1 MGVDQRRHS
10 YAGFCRSSRYGQYES
25 PSVTIPV
32 MTNSTTNEPEPSD
45 SLKTFGL
52 VHKACRRR
60 AGLTQEEF
68 APLVGYQSSTVAS
81 IEQGRRLPPRAYVER
96 AEEVLDAFGVLRA
109 AAKYATRQPGLASWF
124 REWAE
129 LEEQAI
135 SLYTFENRLVP
146 GLLQTEGY
154 ARTLFNERVP
164 VLTDAQ
170 IEAQIAARADRQ
182 RLLVERPNTAFSFI
196 VEEYVVQ
203 RGTGGSEV
211 TRGLIDSILT
221 VTELRNVEIQLMPMT
236 CAVHS
241 GLDGPIRL
249 SETPQNEWFGYCEGQ
264 ESGQLV
270 ASPKTISVLQMRYA
284 KLRSQAL
291 SPNDS
296 RSLLERMRGAL

>member
-1 MGVDQRRHS
+1 
-10 YAGFCRSSRYGQYES
+10 
-25 PSVTIPV
+25 
-32 MTNSTTNEPEPSD
+32 MTNSTANEPEPSD

-52 VHKACRRR
+52 VHKAFRKR

-68 APLVGYQSSTVAS
+68 APLVRYQPGTVAS
-81 IEQGRRLPPRAYVER
+81 IEQGRRLPPRVYVER

-124 REWAE
+124 RRWAD

-146 GLLQTEGY
+146 GLLQTEEY
-154 ARTLFNERVP
+154 SRTLFNERLP

-170 IEAQIAARADRQ
+170 IEAQLTARAERQ
-182 RLLVERPNTAFSFI
+182 RLLAELPNTVFSFI
-196 VEEYVVQ
+196 IEEHIIQ
-203 RGTGGSEV
+203 RGTGGRGA
-211 TRGLIDSILT
+211 TRALIDHLLA
-221 VTELRNVEIQLMPMT
+221 VTELRNVELQLMPMT
-236 CAVHS
+236 RTVHA
-241 GLDGPIRL
+241 GLNGPIRL
-249 SETPQNEWFGYCEGQ
+249 LETPENEWFGYCEGQ

-270 ASPKTISVLQMRYA
+270 ASPKTISVLHMRYA

-291 SPNDS
+291 APDDS

>member
-1 MGVDQRRHS
+1 
-10 YAGFCRSSRYGQYES
+10 
-25 PSVTIPV
+25 
-32 MTNSTTNEPEPSD
+32 MTNSTANEPEPSD

-52 VHKACRRR
+52 VHKACRKR

-68 APLVGYQSSTVAS
+68 APLVGYQPSTVAS

-96 AEEVLDAFGVLRA
+96 AEEVLDGFGVLRA

-170 IEAQIAARADRQ
+170 IEAQVAAREDRQ
-182 RLLVERPNTAFSFI
+182 RLLIERPNTVFSFI
-196 VEEYVVQ
+196 VEEYVIQ
-203 RGTGGSEV
+203 RGTGGRNV
-211 TRGLIDSILT
+211 TRELIDHIL
-221 VTELRNVEIQLMPMT
+221 VLTELRNVELQLLPVALGVHAGLAGPIQL
-236 CAVHS
+236 
-241 GLDGPIRL
+241 L
-249 SETPQNEWFGYCEGQ
+249 ETPENEWFGYCEGQ
-264 ESGQLV
+264 RSGQFV
-270 ASPKTISVLQMRYA
+270 TDPKSISVLHMRYA

-291 SPNDS
+291 TPDDS

>member
-1 MGVDQRRHS
+1 
-10 YAGFCRSSRYGQYES
+10 
-25 PSVTIPV
+25 
-32 MTNSTTNEPEPSD
+32 MTNSTANEPESSD

-52 VHKACRRR
+52 VHKAFRKR

-68 APLVGYQSSTVAS
+68 APLVRYQPGTVAS
-81 IEQGRRLPPRAYVER
+81 IEQGRRLPPRVYVER

-124 REWAE
+124 RRWAD

-146 GLLQTEGY
+146 GLLQTEAY

-170 IEAQIAARADRQ
+170 IEAQVAARTERQ
-182 RLLVERPNTAFSFI
+182 RLLTERPNTVFNFI
-196 VEEYVVQ
+196 IEEHVI
-203 RGTGGSEV
+203 RRSTGGSNV
-211 TRGLIDSILT
+211 TRELVDHLLA
-221 VTELRNVEIQLMPMT
+221 VTERRNVAVQLMPT
-236 CAVHS
+236 SRDVHA

-249 SETPQNEWFGYCEGQ
+249 LETPENEWFGYCEGQ
-264 ESGQLV
+264 RNGQFI
-270 ASPKTISVLQMRYA
+270 ADPETISVLHMRYA

-291 SPNDS
+291 TPEDS
-296 RSLLERMRGAL
+296 RSLLEQTRGAL

>member
-1 MGVDQRRHS
+1 
-10 YAGFCRSSRYGQYES
+10 
-25 PSVTIPV
+25 

-52 VHKACRRR
+52 VHKACRKR

-68 APLVGYQSSTVAS
+68 APLVGYQPSTVAS

-249 SETPQNEWFGYCEGQ
+249 SETTQNEWFGYCEGQ

>member
-1 MGVDQRRHS
+1 
-10 YAGFCRSSRYGQYES
+10 
-25 PSVTIPV
+25 

-52 VHKACRRR
+52 VHKACRKR

-68 APLVGYQSSTVAS
+68 TPLVGYQPSTVAS

-221 VTELRNVEIQLMPMT
+221 VTELRNVEIQLMPMACT
-236 CAVHS
+236 VHS

-291 SPNDS
+291 SPDDS

>member
-1 MGVDQRRHS
+1 
-10 YAGFCRSSRYGQYES
+10 
-25 PSVTIPV
+25 

-52 VHKACRRR
+52 VHKACRKR

-68 APLVGYQSSTVAS
+68 APLVGYQPSTVAS

-203 RGTGGSEV
+203 RGTGGSEA
-211 TRGLIDSILT
+211 TRELIDHVLT
-221 VTELRNVEIQLMPMT
+221 VTERRNVEVQLMPLT
-236 CAVHS
+236 CHVHA
-241 GLDGPIRL
+241 GLNGPMQL
-249 SETPQNEWFGYCEGQ
+249 LETPENEWLGYCEGQ
-264 ESGQLV
+264 ESGQLI
-270 ASPKTISVLQMRYA
+270 ANQKTISVLHMRYA

-291 SPNDS
+291 TPDDS
-296 RSLLERMRGAL
+296 RSLLKRMRGAL

>member
-1 MGVDQRRHS
+1 
-10 YAGFCRSSRYGQYES
+10 
-25 PSVTIPV
+25 

-52 VHKACRRR
+52 VHKACRKR

-68 APLVGYQSSTVAS
+68 APLVGYQPSTVAS

-182 RLLVERPNTAFSFI
+182 RLLAERPNTAFSFI
-196 VEEYVVQ
+196 VEEHIIR
-203 RGTGGSEV
+203 RGTGGLQV
-211 TRGLIDSILT
+211 TRGLIDHVLT
-221 VTELRNVEIQLMPMT
+221 VTELRNVQLQLMPM
-236 CAVHS
+236 ARDVHA

-249 SETPQNEWFGYCEGQ
+249 LETPENEWFGYCEGQ
-264 ESGQLV
+264 RSGQFI
-270 ASPKTISVLQMRYA
+270 ADPKSISVLHMRYA

-291 SPNDS
+291 TPEDS
-296 RSLLERMRGAL
+296 RSLLQRTLGAL

>member
-1 MGVDQRRHS
+1 
-10 YAGFCRSSRYGQYES
+10 
-25 PSVTIPV
+25 

-52 VHKACRRR
+52 VHKACRKR

-68 APLVGYQSSTVAS
+68 APLVGYQPSTVAS

>member
-25 PSVTIPV
+25 LSVTIPV

-52 VHKACRRR
+52 VHKACRKR

>member
-1 MGVDQRRHS
+1 
-10 YAGFCRSSRYGQYES
+10 
-25 PSVTIPV
+25 

-52 VHKACRRR
+52 VHKACRKR

-68 APLVGYQSSTVAS
+68 APLVGYQPSTVAS

-196 VEEYVVQ
+196 VEEHIIR
-203 RGTGGSEV
+203 RGTGGLQV
-211 TRGLIDSILT
+211 TRGLIDHVLT
-221 VTELRNVEIQLMPMT
+221 VTELRNVQLQLMPI
-236 CAVHS
+236 ARDVHA

-249 SETPQNEWFGYCEGQ
+249 LETPENEWFGYCEGQ
-264 ESGQLV
+264 RSGQFI
-270 ASPKTISVLQMRYA
+270 ADPKSISVLHMRYA

-291 SPNDS
+291 TPEDS
-296 RSLLERMRGAL
+296 RSLLERTLGAL

>member
-1 MGVDQRRHS
+1 
-10 YAGFCRSSRYGQYES
+10 
-25 PSVTIPV
+25 

-52 VHKACRRR
+52 VHKACRKR

>member
-1 MGVDQRRHS
+1 
-10 YAGFCRSSRYGQYES
+10 
-25 PSVTIPV
+25 

-52 VHKACRRR
+52 VHKACRKR

-68 APLVGYQSSTVAS
+68 APLVGYQPSTVAS

-164 VLTDAQ
+164 VLTDTQ

-203 RGTGGSEV
+203 RGTGGSEA
-211 TRGLIDSILT
+211 TRELIDHVLA
-221 VTELRNVEIQLMPMT
+221 VTELRNVELQLMPM
-236 CAVHS
+236 ARHVHA
-241 GLDGPIRL
+241 GLNGPIRL
-249 SETPQNEWFGYCEGQ
+249 LETTENEWFGYCEGQ

-291 SPNDS
+291 TPEDS